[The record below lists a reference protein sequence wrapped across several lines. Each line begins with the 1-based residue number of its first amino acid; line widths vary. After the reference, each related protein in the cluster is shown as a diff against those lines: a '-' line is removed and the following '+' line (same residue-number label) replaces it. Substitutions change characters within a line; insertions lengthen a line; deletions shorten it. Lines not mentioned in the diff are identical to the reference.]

1 MSRRAGESALR
12 ALRVTARKG
21 QETEEQSSRQLAQ
34 ALGKLIALVLV
45 VIAVILIERYCTV
58 EVPPFGPGAN
68 IVSVDGDTIRA
79 ANGAEYRLFGIDAPE
94 LAQTCTEANGK
105 TWLCGRAAK
114 AKLTTLIKGGNV
126 TCESRATDRFGRK
139 PLSRC
144 RGRGANRQARH
155 LAWNFRAALRL
166 ALGEPARRKLGP
178 CGVAR
183 NGKRV
188 RVLACLKSIWRCR
201 SRSASGSRRQPGF
214 GCSCRCWWQARPPIP
229 GIFL

>member
-126 TCESRATDRFGRK
+126 TCESRATDRFGRIVSVCSAQGVPDLGEAMVRDGYAIDLGGAAGNPYRDAEAEAQTAK
-139 PLSRC
+139 
-144 RGRGANRQARH
+144 RGIWRGTFERPSD
-155 LAWNFRAALRL
+155 WRL
-166 ALGEPARRKLGP
+166 ANPREG
-178 CGVAR
+178 
-183 NGKRV
+183 N
-188 RVLACLKSIWRCR
+188 
-201 SRSASGSRRQPGF
+201 
-214 GCSCRCWWQARPPIP
+214 
-229 GIFL
+229 